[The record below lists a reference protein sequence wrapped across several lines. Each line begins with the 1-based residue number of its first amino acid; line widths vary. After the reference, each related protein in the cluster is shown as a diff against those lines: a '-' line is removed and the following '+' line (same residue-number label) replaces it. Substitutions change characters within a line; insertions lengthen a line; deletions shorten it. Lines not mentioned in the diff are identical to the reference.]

1 MLNYIWGFM
10 IIVGIIVAT
19 FTGNI
24 PSITSASI
32 DSARSAVDVVIQMV
46 GIVCMWTGL
55 MRIAETSGLIQVIS
69 EKMMPLLRFLF
80 PDVPKDSKA
89 MNHIA
94 TNLIA
99 NALGLGWAATPA
111 GIMAMKELQ
120 NLNKSEKIASHDQC
134 IFLIVNMSSL
144 QIISVSVV
152 ADRSAMGAANPADVL
167 MPGILVTII
176 TTIVGIAIAKLLRA
190 RSERSERKGENK
202 GLYAGKAVKRT

>member
-10 IIVGIIVAT
+10 IIAGIVIAA
-19 FTGNI
+19 FTGTI
-24 PSITSASI
+24 PSITTASI

-55 MRIAETSGLIQVIS
+55 MKIAEKSGLIDSMS

-80 PDVPKDSKA
+80 PDVPRESKA
-89 MNHIA
+89 MNHIS

-120 NLNKSEKIASHDQC
+120 QLNTNGKIASHAQC
-134 IFLIVNMSSL
+134 MFLIVNMSSL

-152 ADRSAMGAANPADVL
+152 ADRSAMGSANPADVL
-167 MPGILVTII
+167 MPGLLVTII
-176 TTIVGIAIAKLLRA
+176 TSIVGVLIAKLLRT
-190 RSERSERKGENK
+190 RSERKKAPAAQTVPALGEK
-202 GLYAGKAVKRT
+202 KRG